1 MIRKKREK
9 TLYKPFPYKGSAK
22 KKYSVYVKGP
32 SGNPK
37 LIHFGQL
44 PYPHFKDKI
53 GKHSRLDTNDPD
65 RKRRYY
71 ARHGRTNDK
80 NTAGY
85 WAAKILW

>member
-22 KKYSVYVKGP
+22 KKYSVYVKGT

-44 PYPHFKDKI
+44 PYPHFRDKI
-53 GKHSRLDTNDPD
+53 GKHSRLDTNDPE
-65 RKRRYY
+65 RKKRYY

-85 WAAKILW
+85 WASKILW

>member
-9 TLYKPFPYKGSAK
+9 KLYSPFPYKGSAK
-22 KKYSVYVKGP
+22 KKYSVYVKGQ

-44 PYPHFKDKI
+44 PYPHFRDKI
-53 GKHSRLDTNDPD
+53 GKHSRLDTNDPE
-65 RKRRYY
+65 RKKRYY

-85 WAAKILW
+85 WASKILW